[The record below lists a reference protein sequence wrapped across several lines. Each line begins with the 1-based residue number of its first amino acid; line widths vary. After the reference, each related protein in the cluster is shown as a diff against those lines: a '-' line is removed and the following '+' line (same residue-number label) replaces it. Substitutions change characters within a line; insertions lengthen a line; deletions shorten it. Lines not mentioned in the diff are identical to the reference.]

1 MKTLLAPVVVLPVLL
16 ALAGAE
22 AKGLKVYVS
31 VDMEGISGIVS
42 SEQTSSESR
51 EYPTARKWMA
61 EDVNAVVAGLLA
73 AGATEIVVNDSHGG
87 MRNILPDD
95 LRPEAA
101 LISGT
106 PKPLSMMAG
115 IDSSFDACAFVGY
128 HAKAGTATA
137 TLDHTISGSAVY
149 EIKVNGVEVPELGL
163 NAAIAGYYGVP
174 VIMLSGDSAACRQ
187 AKSLLGDGLVTVA
200 VKEALSRTAAKLVP
214 LPEARRRLQEGA
226 REALAGRERRNPFR
240 VDPPCQFS
248 LTFQKSAQAE
258 AGEALPGVTR
268 PAARTLTFST
278 QDYLDGIKMLR
289 ALIALALAS

>member
-1 MKTLLAPVVVLPVLL
+1 MKKVLAPMVVLLVLL
-16 ALAGAE
+16 SAACAE

-42 SEQTSSESR
+42 AEQTNSESR

-61 EDVNAVVAGLLA
+61 DDVNAVVAGLLA

-87 MRNILPDD
+87 MRNISPED

-115 IDSSFDACAFVGY
+115 IDGSFDACAFVGY

-137 TLDHTISGSAVY
+137 TLDHTISSSSVY

-174 VIMLSGDSAACRQ
+174 VIMLSGDGAACRQ
-187 AKSLLGDGLVTVA
+187 AKSLLGDSLVTVA

-226 REALAGRERRNPFR
+226 REALAGRDQRKPFR
-240 VDPPCQFS
+240 FEPPYQFS
-248 LTFQKSAQAE
+248 LTFQNSAQAE
-258 AGEALPGVTR
+258 SGEALPGVTR
-268 PAARTLTFST
+268 PAARTLAFST
-278 QDYLDGIKMLR
+278 QDYLDGVKMLR
-289 ALIALALAS
+289 ALIALALAR

>member
-1 MKTLLAPVVVLPVLL
+1 MNRVLAPMVVLPVLL
-16 ALAGAE
+16 ALGSAD

-42 SEQTSSESR
+42 SEQTNSEAR
-51 EYPTARKWMA
+51 EYQVARKWMA

-87 MRNILPDD
+87 MRNISPDD

-106 PKPLSMMAG
+106 PKALSMMAG
-115 IDSSFDACAFVGY
+115 FDGSFDACVFVGY
-128 HAKAGTATA
+128 HAKAGTASA
-137 TLDHTISGSAVY
+137 TLDHTISSSSVY

-174 VIMLSGDSAACRQ
+174 VIMLSGDGAACRQ
-187 AKSLLGDGLVTVA
+187 AKSLLGDSLVTVP

-214 LPEARRRLQEGA
+214 LPEARRRLQEAAG
-226 REALAGRERRNPFR
+226 EALLRRDQRKPFR
-240 VDPPCQFS
+240 FDPPCEFS
-248 LTFQKSAQAE
+248 LTFQNSAQAE
-258 AGEALPGVTR
+258 LGEALPGVTR

-278 QDYLDGIKMLR
+278 QDYLNGVKMVR
-289 ALIALALAS
+289 ALIALALAR